1 MKKKIIVIED
11 EPQMRKNLSRIL
23 ELENFNALTASDGA
37 SGLDLIQREH
47 PDLILCDIT
56 LPEMDGLAVLKQLR
70 SSLHTSLIPFIFL
83 TAKGEKS
90 DQRLGMTLGA
100 DDYLSKPFTPED
112 LLHAINSVLQ
122 KHHAWNTDTKN
133 KLDYKSNFVTS
144 VTHDLRSPL
153 AVLLLNL
160 DSLEYDKDSLLPS
173 EHQEL
178 MHEMRCQIT
187 LMNRMIEDILTFGRK
202 EAGTLP
208 LQRMPL
214 NLADLVNRVVKEVKL
229 IDGREHHF
237 ETVPGELSETVC
249 LDPLLTRQIVS
260 NLLLNAVKYSAPNTA
275 IEIHYSSEGEQVV
288 IRVVDHGIGISEPEI
303 EQIFQPFQRGTNIN
317 LQRGT
322 GYGLFIVKNYVEW
335 LGGTISVQSVPHK
348 GSTFTVRLPANAP
361 SSRIKPSEASPTKS
375 AERPQPARLSDL
387 K

>member
-1 MKKKIIVIED
+1 MKKKVIVIED
-11 EPQMRKNLSRIL
+11 EPQMRKNLTRIL
-23 ELENFNALTASDGA
+23 EMENFTAYTAGDGDT
-37 SGLDLIQREH
+37 GLRLIEQYH

-56 LPEMDGLAVLKQLR
+56 LPGMDGFAVLKQLR
-70 SSLHTSLIPFIFL
+70 ASLNTTLIPFIFL

-112 LLHAINSVLQ
+112 LLLAIHSVLQ
-122 KHHAWNTDTKN
+122 KHDAWNSETQN

-160 DSLEYDKDSLLPS
+160 DSLQYDNDSILPG
-173 EHQEL
+173 ERQEL

-214 NLADLVNRVVKEVKL
+214 NLADLVNRVVKEMKL

-237 ETVPGELSETVC
+237 TVDQGELDSEVC
-249 LDPLLTRQIVS
+249 LDPLLTRQIIS
-260 NLLLNAVKYSAPNTA
+260 NLLINAVKYSAPNTTV
-275 IEIHYSSEGEQVV
+275 EIHFHSDDDHVSIQV
-288 IRVVDHGIGISEPEI
+288 RDHGIGISEPEI

-348 GSTFTVRLPANAP
+348 GSTFTVRLP
-361 SSRIKPSEASPTKS
+361 SRINS
-375 AERPQPARLSDL
+375 AAALVQQG
-387 K
+387 